1 MANFRVYVAIWI
13 LLVAATLL
21 EVVTRLYLPFGVSL
35 MIVGII
41 VISAAKAVSIAL
53 YYQHLRYE
61 PKSISLLPLLALIV
75 LSTLLITSILSM
87 WM

>member
-1 MANFRVYVAIWI
+1 MADFKVYVAIWA

-21 EVVTRLYLPFGVSL
+21 EVATRLYLPVGISL
-35 MIVGII
+35 LIVGII

-53 YYQHLRYE
+53 YFQHLRYE
-61 PKSISLLPLLALIV
+61 PKVLSILPLAALIV